1 MIGHA
6 TSVHLG
12 GLLDS
17 IISFETA
24 DIYLIMPP
32 WPDIQQV
39 TDFLVSHAPD
49 TRSRYQRKPFFSFN
63 STILFERAS
72 VLRRWVPAPRI

>member
-17 IISFETA
+17 IISFETV

-32 WPDIQQV
+32 WPDIQQI

-49 TRSRYQRKPFFSFN
+49 TRSRYQRKPFFFIQQHY
-63 STILFERAS
+63 TFRT
-72 VLRRWVPAPRI
+72 RQCTP